1 MAEAIETIEDVQTA
15 VRGVIEKCQ
24 ALGVPLFVALGDVED
39 SRKLVFWGALPEE
52 GKNGI
57 PAIWY
62 ALGIIANNAADPP
75 RIMEQLQS
83 LYDAAVRA
91 RIKAEGEAS
100 DFDEAEPK
108 ETIQ

>member
-1 MAEAIETIEDVQTA
+1 MANIETIEDIQAT
-15 VRGVIEKCQ
+15 VRQVIEKCQ
-24 ALGVPLFVALGDVED
+24 ALGVPLFVALGDIED
-39 SRKLVFWGALPEE
+39 SRKLVFWGALPAE
-52 GKNGI
+52 GANGI

-91 RIKAEGEAS
+91 RIAAESADSDAS
-100 DFDEAEPK
+100 EPK
-108 ETIQ
+108 ETVQ